1 MTGASD
7 KESSDVF
14 RGPKSFSEPESRAV
28 RDFIIALGP
37 TEKRLLGIDV
47 HSYGQSVLRPYG
59 YQDPNDG
66 MPEDENEQKRLGD
79 AAAEVMSEYKSQHA
93 GEGGFVGA
101 GGCDDWMHDFGSM
114 YSFTIELRP
123 DGPDPGFLLPEHEIR
138 PTGEEL
144 FSGLEAMASVLN
156 SFSNMKSSEKSQK
169 YGNDH
174 IAIEMGVVE

>member
-1 MTGASD
+1 MAPYW
-7 KESSDVF
+7 KHAESENSV
-14 RGPKSFSEPESRAV
+14 KS
-28 RDFIIALGP
+28 
-37 TEKRLLGIDV
+37 LLHI
-47 HSYGQSVLRPYG
+47 RI
-59 YQDPNDG
+59 
-66 MPEDENEQKRLGD
+66 ENK
-79 AAAEVMSEYKSQHA
+79 
-93 GEGGFVGA
+93 FVGA

-156 SFSNMKSSEKSQK
+156 SFSDMKSSEKFQK
-169 YGNDH
+169 YGDDH